1 MNVLLMTLVPLV
13 LPWHDLYGPIRLQVE
28 YYLPHK
34 RYCKRNILKTWVR
47 SIGLRCAETKNA
59 KKKVWMSEVDKAFI
73 TCSHC
78 NRSCLPSLLLE
89 NIMVPIICSLD
100 GEEIIITLTKS
111 ILESIGINCE
121 DEDSIIGGLLKSED
135 LRIEYN
141 EKTMIANSVTIYT
154 S

>member
-1 MNVLLMTLVPLV
+1 
-13 LPWHDLYGPIRLQVE
+13 
-28 YYLPHK
+28 
-34 RYCKRNILKTWVR
+34 
-47 SIGLRCAETKNA
+47 
-59 KKKVWMSEVDKAFI
+59 
-73 TCSHC
+73 
-78 NRSCLPSLLLE
+78 
-89 NIMVPIICSLD
+89 MVPIICSLD